1 MTDLMAI
8 TNALLLIAGEDKH
21 SRSLT
26 GLSQISK
33 QMQTTNSDRSYDS
46 ERLSIAILTAGSG
59 IAEALNRI
67 ANAIESRD

>member
-33 QMQTTNSDRSYDS
+33 QMQTTNSDR
-46 ERLSIAILTAGSG
+46 LSIAILTAGSG